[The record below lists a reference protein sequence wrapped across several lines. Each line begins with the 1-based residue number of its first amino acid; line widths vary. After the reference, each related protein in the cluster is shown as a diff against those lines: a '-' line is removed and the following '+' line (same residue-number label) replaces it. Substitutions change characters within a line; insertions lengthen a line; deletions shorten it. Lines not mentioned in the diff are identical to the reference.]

1 MARAPKDRLR
11 ERGAYEFFAGVTAS
25 GKPRGSRDI
34 GARKPV
40 FRFPGQCQRADVVYN
55 SLVKRYMLA
64 LGYDQKGGW
73 DYTMPPLPGVRGF
86 M

>member
-25 GKPRGSRDI
+25 GKPRWSRDI
-34 GARKPV
+34 GARRPV

-55 SLVKRYMLA
+55 SLVKRYLLA
-64 LGYDQKGGW
+64 LDTIRKEDG